1 MPSSSLP
8 PRVFRASSPTGR
20 LRAPCTRTA
29 WTPRALTR
37 SPRRRRWS
45 ASRTRSTMRSRGCTS
60 MHRLTPSPSTGRS
73 GRWAS
78 SRCSTWSRRSHRR
91 ASRTRLGSGPHRLR
105 QLLRMRPGRGT
116 GDADTEMAASSEAV
130 RLGSGDVLEVPE
142 RGRVLEL
149 AGRPTFPPDLDRIGA
164 GWQQALDAADRA
176 LSAADRSLPRPYLA
190 QRRKELAVERKQTA
204 AMLSRLAHVTGSTE
218 PWLSPVPV
226 TTEMLGLPRGV
237 EACLF
242 DLDGVLTDSTIV
254 HASAWAVV
262 FDDFLQRLNERT
274 GWHFIP
280 FTAKDYRAYMDG
292 RPRLEA
298 IHAFLSSRG
307 IRLPEG
313 TTDDPADADTAHG
326 LARRKGEALA
336 RGLRQRG
343 VNALPGSR
351 RFLEAA
357 GRARLK
363 RSVIS
368 ASAHTFWMLELAG
381 LATLVDDC
389 VEAHAMRAE
398 ELRSRPAP
406 DLLLAAC
413 ARLGVPPESAVTVTH
428 SEAGVAAGHA
438 AGLHV
443 IGVAGGDQAERLE
456 SAAERVVPSLN
467 ALLDSRFREAVR
479 PSAR

>member
-1 MPSSSLP
+1 
-8 PRVFRASSPTGR
+8 
-20 LRAPCTRTA
+20 
-29 WTPRALTR
+29 
-37 SPRRRRWS
+37 
-45 ASRTRSTMRSRGCTS
+45 
-60 MHRLTPSPSTGRS
+60 
-73 GRWAS
+73 
-78 SRCSTWSRRSHRR
+78 
-91 ASRTRLGSGPHRLR
+91 
-105 QLLRMRPGRGT
+105 
-116 GDADTEMAASSEAV
+116 MAASSEAA
-130 RLGSGDVLEVPE
+130 RLAGGTEVTAVPA
-142 RGRVLEL
+142 RAHFLEL
-149 AGRPTFPPDLDRIGA
+149 ASRPTFPPDLDHLAA
-164 GWQQALDAADRA
+164 GWQQALDAAERA
-176 LSAADRSLPRPYLA
+176 LHAADRSLPRPYLA
-190 QRRKELAVERKQTA
+190 HEQKELTVERKQTA
-204 AMLSRLAHVTGSTE
+204 TMLSRLAHLTGSLHE

-242 DLDGVLTDSTIV
+242 DLDGVLTDSAIV
-254 HASAWAVV
+254 HASAWGVV

-313 TTDDPADADTAHG
+313 TTDDPPDADTAHG

-357 GRARLK
+357 GHARLK
-363 RSVIS
+363 RNVIS

-413 ARLGVPPESAVTVTH
+413 ARLGVRPESAVTVTH

-443 IGVAGGDQAERLE
+443 IGVADRDQAERLE
-456 SAAERVVPSLN
+456 SAAEQVVPSLN
-467 ALLDSRFREAVR
+467 ALLDPRIREAVR
-479 PSAR
+479 PRAR